1 MPRLSRRW
9 VFRALGFSGA
19 GLVLPSRADAQVQIP
34 PRLPMTREILTAPR
48 RYYVRSDA
56 LYTDAP
62 GRLDSPAGACKTWQQ
77 AVNLAMGL
85 DLNNQL
91 VTIQHGSEAGTVT
104 FTTGLE
110 VGAFVGNGRLELVG
124 KDTSG
129 STFFNIAT
137 GLPCISLRD
146 ARVLVTVSNMKLQ
159 ATGGE
164 LGLIEPIQ
172 NSLVQIMSG
181 VIFGSASTA
190 HIWVHDK
197 QAMFYSLSNAYTIA
211 GGAAYHIYVN
221 GGMAFH
227 EQSAA
232 TLTGTPAF
240 SGAFVAA
247 VNAGALQ
254 SIGSTFSGA
263 ATGQRYFAS
272 TNGVINSFGGG
283 ATYFPGSV
291 AGATTSGGQYA

>member
-1 MPRLSRRW
+1 MARRP
-9 VFRALGFSGA
+9 A
-19 GLVLPSRADAQVQIP
+19 PSRLRP
-34 PRLPMTREILTAPR
+34 GW
-48 RYYVRSDA
+48 RS
-56 LYTDAP
+56 
-62 GRLDSPAGACKTWQQ
+62 GRSSGT
-77 AVNLAMGL
+77 G
-85 DLNNQL
+85 
-91 VTIQHGSEAGTVT
+91 GSS
-104 FTTGLE
+104 
-110 VGAFVGNGRLELVG
+110 LVG

-129 STFFNIAT
+129 STFFNVAT

-164 LGLIEPIQ
+164 LGVIEPIQ

-181 VIFGSASTA
+181 VIFGSASNA
-190 HIWVHDK
+190 HVWVHDK

-211 GGAAYHIYVN
+211 GSAAYHLYIN

-254 SIGSTFSGA
+254 SIGSTFTGA
-263 ATGQRYFAS
+263 ATGQRYLAQ
-272 TNGVINSFGGG
+272 TNGVINSFSWRRDLFPRQHRRGHVQRGGSTHDPGRAVSYRAHSRG
-283 ATYFPGSV
+283 AWD
-291 AGATTSGGQYA
+291 